1 MAKPKG
7 PTFAQQEDENVER
20 REWTGTLG
28 PSTMGR
34 SIVYITC
41 PFCKTEVTAY
51 QWSLSGGGKRC
62 PCGALFGA
70 YGSAFHWI
78 GAAA

>member
-1 MAKPKG
+1 MSKPKG
-7 PTFAQQEDENVER
+7 PTFAQQNDENVETR
-20 REWTGTLG
+20 QWTGTQG

-41 PFCKTEVTAY
+41 PFCRAEVTAY

-62 PCGALFGA
+62 GCGALFGA
-70 YGSAFHWI
+70 YGNAYHFLD
-78 GAAA
+78 AVV